1 MSAARRT
8 FARARRA
15 LAVAL
20 LSAAGAAYAAD
31 AFDAAR
37 ADMVRAVAVM
47 AEDAGSETGRPRL
60 APAVMDAL
68 ARVPRHEFVPQ
79 SLREFA
85 YLNRPLPIG
94 EEQTISQPYI
104 VALTSAA
111 AAVQPGDRVL
121 DVGTG
126 SGYQAAVLAAM
137 GARVWSIERIAVL
150 AHGAAAVL
158 DELGLDVTV
167 VVGDGSLG
175 WPAHAPYDAIV
186 VAARA
191 PEPPPALLAQL
202 AEGGR
207 LVVPAGD
214 GEAQTLWR
222 ITRRGDRF
230 EHESLGGVRFVP
242 LIGAEGY
249 DPAALPPDEG

>member
-1 MSAARRT
+1 VGAAAREID
-8 FARARRA
+8 FAALRERMVERHLRRRGIRDERVLEA
-15 LAVAL
+15 MGRLPRERFVPAHNR
-20 LSAAGAAYAAD
+20 AYAYGD
-31 AFDAAR
+31 H
-37 ADMVRAVAVM
+37 
-47 AEDAGSETGRPRL
+47 
-60 APAVMDAL
+60 AL
-68 ARVPRHEFVPQ
+68 V
-79 SLREFA
+79 
-85 YLNRPLPIG
+85 IG
-94 EEQTISQPYI
+94 EGQTISQPYI

-111 AAVQPGDRVL
+111 AAVQPGERVL

-137 GARVWSIERIAVL
+137 GAQVWSIERIPAL
-150 AHGAAAVL
+150 ARGAAAVL
-158 DELGLDVTV
+158 DALGLDVTV

-175 WPAHAPYDAIV
+175 LPAHAPYDVII

-214 GEAQTLWR
+214 GDAQTLWR
-222 ITRRGDRF
+222 ITRHGDRF
-230 EHESLGGVRFVP
+230 ERESLGGVRFVP

-249 DPAALPPDEG
+249 DPAALPPEER